1 MRRALPLILLV
12 APLLMSM
19 SEPASVPPEVKKLR
33 AKVLDLKGVE
43 HNLKEFSC
51 GGGSIE
57 FRKGT
62 LDYTVPLSSVERM
75 EILGENSGSVKVRV
89 KLRSGKEEVFE
100 LPSSVRCTAYSD
112 LGSVSFY
119 INEIR
124 NVEIIKGEER

>member
-1 MRRALPLILLV
+1 MRRVLPVILLT
-12 APLLMSM
+12 PLLLSM

-43 HNLKEFSC
+43 HSLKEFSC
-51 GGGSIE
+51 GGESLE

-62 LDYTVPLSSVERM
+62 LDYTVSLPSIERI
-75 EILGENSGSVKVRV
+75 EVLGENSGSVKVRV

-100 LPSSVRCTAYSD
+100 LPSSVRCTAYSE

-119 INEIR
+119 INEVKSI
-124 NVEIIKGEER
+124 EIIKGEEK